1 MRIAMIPAR
10 GGSKRIAHKNIK
22 DFCGQPIIN
31 YSIKAALESGLFDH
45 VICSTDS
52 QDIAEVAKAAGAEI
66 PFMRPANIADDYATT
81 MDVIAHSLKYY
92 EDMGQAVESLCCI
105 YATAPF
111 VTADD
116 LRKGYDIYS
125 QTGAQFVFSATSYA
139 FPVQRAFYLDD
150 EGKPHAFSPGDLN
163 RRSQDLTEAFHD
175 AGQFYW
181 CRPEAVMAG
190 LPIFAPH
197 SRPVLMPRKRV
208 QDIDTP
214 EDWEFAQ
221 ALYKIQNERA

>member
-10 GGSKRIAHKNIK
+10 GGSKRIARKNIK
-22 DFCGQPIIN
+22 HFCGKPIIEF
-31 YSIKAALESGLFDH
+31 SIEAALDSKCFDA
-45 VICSTDS
+45 VIVSTD
-52 QDIAEVAKAAGAEI
+52 DAEIADVARHAGAEI
-66 PFMRPANIADDYATT
+66 PFIRPAKLSDDHATT
-81 MDVIAHSLKYY
+81 MDVIRHTLEWY
-92 EDMGQAVESLCCI
+92 ESAGSDLTEICCL

-116 LRKGYDIYS
+116 LIASYNILKEKECAY
-125 QTGAQFVFSATSYA
+125 VFSATSYA
-139 FPVQRAFYLDD
+139 FPIQRAFYLND
-150 EGKPHAFSPGDLN
+150 GN
-163 RRSQDLTEAFHD
+163 RVHMFEPEHLETRSQDLVEAYHD

-181 CRPEAVMAG
+181 CRTDAIRKN

-197 SRPVLMPRKRV
+197 SSPMIIDRSRA

-221 ALYKIQNERA
+221 ALYKIMNL